1 MPAFIAVRFKMRLDP
16 APRGLRQNDRD
27 LKVPQNDHYKSE
39 IQHFLQCLETRTEP
53 MTSIENVIKSYETTF
68 SCLENIG
75 WHHNEV

>member
-1 MPAFIAVRFKMRLDP
+1 MTAFIADRFKMRLDLV
-16 APRGLRQNDRD
+16 PRGLRQNDRN
-27 LKVPQNDHYKSE
+27 LKVPQNDYYKSE

-53 MTSIENVIKSYETTF
+53 MTSIENVIKSYEATF